1 MEHVTGSDRGPLW
14 AVRGISK
21 SFPGVQALRNVS
33 LDIRSGEVHAL
44 LGENG
49 SGKTTLAKCLA
60 GVHPPDE
67 GKIFHRGSPVVFRN
81 PAEARARGVATIYQE
96 FSLVPT
102 FTVAENVFLANYR
115 TKGTG
120 RIDWRAMRAA
130 TEAVL
135 QRLSLNLDPDAV
147 VKTLSV
153 AGQQMVEIAK
163 AISVDSSLLIMDEPT
178 ASLGLAETH
187 HLMDLIRRLTAEGKA
202 VIYISHRLDEV
213 FEIADRVTVLKDGQH
228 VATAPVSTLK
238 MADVVRMMV
247 GFDIERHYPKQRNVR
262 QEPCLEVE
270 GLSSENGSSDVSFTV
285 RVGEVLGLGGMVGSG
300 RTEIARVIYGLDPV
314 TVGRVRL
321 AGKEVRFR
329 SPRAAIAHGVGLIPE
344 NRKVDGS
351 FFNFDGPRNI
361 TVARIR
367 DVVSRWVLRLSR
379 EAEVG
384 RSYVK
389 KLSISPSA
397 LERSVR
403 YLSGGNQQKVI
414 IARWLFARARL
425 LIMDEPTQGIDIG
438 AKLDVYRVI
447 NELTAGGISVLL
459 ISSDFPE
466 LLAMS
471 DRVAVVRDGRILG
484 IAEAGELSEYELV
497 SRASGVGAQAAPA
510 S

>member
-1 MEHVTGSDRGPLW
+1 MEGATRSEREALW

-33 LDIRSGEVHAL
+33 LDIRAGEVHAL

-49 SGKTTLAKCLA
+49 SGKSTLAKCLA
-60 GVHPPDE
+60 GVHIPDGGE
-67 GKIFHRGSPVVFRN
+67 IYQRGKRIALRN

-96 FSLVPT
+96 FSLIPT
-102 FTVAENVFLANYR
+102 LTVAENVFLGNYR
-115 TKGTG
+115 TRSG
-120 RIDWRAMRAA
+120 RIDWKAMRSA
-130 TEAVL
+130 TLEVL
-135 QRLSLNLDPDAV
+135 KRLSLNLDPDAV

-163 AISVDSSLLIMDEPT
+163 AISMDSSLLIMDEPT
-178 ASLGLAETH
+178 ASLGLSETH
-187 HLMDLIRRLTAEGKA
+187 HLMEVIRRLTGQGKA

-213 FEIADRVTVLKDGQH
+213 FEIADCVTVLKDGQH
-228 VATAPVSTLK
+228 VATAPVSALK

-247 GFDIERHYPKQRNVR
+247 GFDIERHYPKEKNVKE
-262 QEPCLEVE
+262 EPCLEVE
-270 GLSSENGSSDVSFTV
+270 GLSSDNGVSDVSFTV
-285 RVGEVLGLGGMVGSG
+285 QVGEVLGLGGMVGSG
-300 RTEIARVIYGLDPV
+300 RTEIARVIYGLDRV
-314 TVGRVRL
+314 TAGRVRL

-329 SPRAAIAHGVGLIPE
+329 TPRAAIAHGVGLIPE
-344 NRKVDGS
+344 NRKVDGN

-367 DVVSRWVLRLSR
+367 DVVSMLLLRLSR

-384 RSYVK
+384 RAYVK

-447 NELTAGGISVLL
+447 NELTQSGISVLL

-471 DRVAVVRDGRILG
+471 DRVAVVRDGRILC
-484 IAEAGELSEYELV
+484 IAKAGELSEYELV
-497 SRASGVGAQAAPA
+497 SRASGAGEKAAA